1 VARHGEVEALAKRLL
16 RPRARVKLFPG
27 DCRDVLPDLGDG
39 TAHMVLTEPP
49 HFTGKPPGSGGG
61 VPAGGSFDPVR
72 DRLRDFME
80 PVAGDLLRILK
91 PGAFALVFY
100 APTLMHR
107 MAVAFEDAGFE
118 VIDMFAWRFTRGAR
132 FGAASLDRRVEER
145 KDMTASERRDAVR
158 SLAGRKTPEIQSQ
171 FEAVLCARKPPE
183 GTLLDNWLAHGTGLM
198 DAGQVLKGKVPSTV
212 MTCERDSIHSRHR
225 YGGRSEPKPVRI
237 CEHLVRLF
245 TKPGQVVIDPFL
257 GSGSTCVAA
266 YRAGRHS
273 IGIDAD
279 PWSIKMA
286 KWRVEEIAR

>member
-1 VARHGEVEALAKRLL
+1 MTRHAEVEALARRLL

-39 TAHMVLTEPP
+39 TAHMVLTDPP
-49 HFTGKPPGSGGG
+49 HFLGRGKEIVSSGLPPGME
-61 VPAGGSFDPVR
+61 FDPVR
-72 DRLRDFME
+72 EHGLRDFMV

-100 APTLMHR
+100 TPRIMHR

-118 VIDMFAWRFTRGAR
+118 VIDLYAWRFTRR
-132 FGAASLDRRVEER
+132 TRLKASPLDRRVEER

-158 SLAGRKTPEIQSQ
+158 SLAGRKTPELQSR

-198 DAGQVLKGKVPSTV
+198 DAGQVLRGKVPSTV
-212 MTCERDSIHSRHR
+212 MTCERDDGYK
-225 YGGRSEPKPVRI
+225 YGPIGRSAPKPVRL

-245 TKPGQVVIDPFL
+245 TKPGQVVI
-257 GSGSTCVAA
+257 
-266 YRAGRHS
+266 
-273 IGIDAD
+273 
-279 PWSIKMA
+279 
-286 KWRVEEIAR
+286 